1 MVVGEIF
8 EGPNTVAEPTT
19 DKDVYIGQGV
29 QELTRWFWVMH

>member
-19 DKDVYIGQGV
+19 DKDDKEYKNSPNDSG
-29 QELTRWFWVMH
+29 